1 MKEWRIIMTIE
12 DVLKIL
18 YGLLGIWLGIGAV
31 THSLREPDGTE
42 SSVFLFGMI
51 CLVIGIVIAVET
63 VAPGSI
69 GTLIKSMF
77 SNQ

>member
-1 MKEWRIIMTIE
+1 MTIE
-12 DVLKIL
+12 DILKVL

-42 SSVFLFGMI
+42 SPVFVFGMI
-51 CLVIGIVIAVET
+51 CSVIGIVIVAET
-63 VAPGSI
+63 VAPGSV

-77 SNQ
+77 MNQ

>member
-1 MKEWRIIMTIE
+1 MTIE
-12 DVLKIL
+12 DILKVL

-42 SSVFLFGMI
+42 SPIFVFGMI
-51 CLVIGIVIAVET
+51 CSVIGIVIVAET
-63 VAPGSI
+63 VTPGSV

-77 SNQ
+77 MNQ